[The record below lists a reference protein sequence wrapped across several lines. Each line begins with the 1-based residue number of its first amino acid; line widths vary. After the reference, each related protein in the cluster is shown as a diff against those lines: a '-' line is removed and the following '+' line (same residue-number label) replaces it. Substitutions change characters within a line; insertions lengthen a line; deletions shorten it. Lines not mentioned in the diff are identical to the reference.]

1 MLWFRLAWQMGR
13 TVEELQE
20 SMSQVEFLE
29 WSQFLTEIPGGD
41 DWANWRAALVAST
54 IAQAHCGKRANQFP
68 IKDFMPK
75 PPENQKPMM
84 TNPESFFSILRQHFN
99 SQPAQLPGKRK
110 AKTNG

>member
-54 IAQAHCGKRANQFP
+54 MAQATCGKRANLFP
-68 IKDFMPK
+68 IKDFMPGAK
-75 PPENQKPMM
+75 GQSGEI
-84 TNPESFFSILRQHFN
+84 TDWRQM
-99 SQPAQLPGKRK
+99 K
-110 AKTNG
+110 AFLANKATSTNG

>member
-54 IAQAHCGKRANQFP
+54 IAQANCGKRANQLP
-68 IKDFMPK
+68 VKDFMPGAK
-75 PPENQKPMM
+75 GGGGEI
-84 TNPESFFSILRQHFN
+84 TDWRQM
-99 SQPAQLPGKRK
+99 K
-110 AKTNG
+110 AFLADKATSTNG

>member
-54 IAQAHCGKRANQFP
+54 MAQATCGKRANQFT
-68 IKDFMPK
+68 IKDFMPGAK
-75 PPENQKPMM
+75 GHSGEI
-84 TNPESFFSILRQHFN
+84 TDWRQM
-99 SQPAQLPGKRK
+99 K
-110 AKTNG
+110 AFMADKATVTNG

>member
-54 IAQAHCGKRANQFP
+54 IAQANCGKRANQFP
-68 IKDFMPK
+68 IKDFMPGAK
-75 PPENQKPMM
+75 GQSGEI
-84 TNPESFFSILRQHFN
+84 TDWRQM
-99 SQPAQLPGKRK
+99 K
-110 AKTNG
+110 AFLADKATSTNG